1 MPDHVKLTGTDHQIK
16 WDVERRV
23 LSSDPRL
30 AASFQKEQIFIKIFN
45 QIYIFLEPALLDT
58 MNNFCYL
65 NALKWISG
73 VLVYGI
79 TYLTLIHMIQ

>member
-1 MPDHVKLTGTDHQIK
+1 MDHQIK

-23 LSSDPRL
+23 WSSDPRL
-30 AASFQKEQIFIKIFN
+30 VASFQKEQIFIFI

-58 MNNFCYL
+58 MNNFRYYL
-65 NALKWISG
+65 DSLKWISG

-79 TYLTLIHMIQ
+79 TYLTLIYMIQ